1 MGEEIV
7 KIQTMKEEFILWC
20 DRYEKDIMDA
30 DRIDRGAVPGKEN
43 KRYESECGG
52 K

>member
-7 KIQTMKEEFILWC
+7 KIQTMKEESILWC

-30 DRIDRGAVPGKEN
+30 DRIDRDAEKETAS
-43 KRYESECGG
+43 KQEP
-52 K
+52 